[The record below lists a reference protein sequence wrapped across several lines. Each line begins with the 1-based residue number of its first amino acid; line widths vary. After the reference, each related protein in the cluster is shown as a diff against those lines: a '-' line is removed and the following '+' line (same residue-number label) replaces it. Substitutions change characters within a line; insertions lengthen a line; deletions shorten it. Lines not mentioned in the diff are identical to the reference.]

1 MKKTLLLMAAA
12 MFAASSF
19 AQVDRTFVFTDK
31 DGNEYP
37 DGTTITADN
46 LEYIMYDPEDPAQGG
61 YLQVNSGLYVKNL
74 TDETQGAGASVSL
87 TELNG
92 GVCQFCF
99 PSTCIDSW
107 GSNKGDA
114 VKSSAGDIK
123 AGEKLDFATEF
134 FPENDGNATV
144 VAQVN
149 VYERT
154 ITKTEIAGIPIEK
167 VTYKE
172 RDVTGPSI
180 TINFVAS
187 GVTAIKDLSA
197 SKPATIVARYSVD
210 GKRLSAPQKGLNILK
225 LSNGKTIKVVEK

>member
-1 MKKTLLLMAAA
+1 MKKTILLMAAA

-37 DGTTITADN
+37 DGTTITADE
-46 LEYIMYDPEDPAQGG
+46 LEFVSYGDEEHPEEG
-61 YLQVNSGLYVKNL
+61 YVLVNSGLYVKNL
-74 TDETQGAGASVSL
+74 TNETQGAGASVTL

-92 GVCQFCF
+92 GSCQFCF
-99 PSTCIDSW
+99 PATCIDSW
-107 GSNKGDA
+107 GRSKGDA
-114 VKSSAGDIK
+114 VKSSAGDIA

-149 VYERT
+149 VYDRV
-154 ITKTEIAGIPIEK
+154 ITKTNIGGLEIEK
-167 VTYKE
+167 VSYKE

-187 GVTAIKDLSA
+187 GVTGIKDLNA
-197 SKPATIVARYSVD
+197 SKPATIVARYSAD

-225 LSNGKTIKVVEK
+225 LSNGKTIKVVE